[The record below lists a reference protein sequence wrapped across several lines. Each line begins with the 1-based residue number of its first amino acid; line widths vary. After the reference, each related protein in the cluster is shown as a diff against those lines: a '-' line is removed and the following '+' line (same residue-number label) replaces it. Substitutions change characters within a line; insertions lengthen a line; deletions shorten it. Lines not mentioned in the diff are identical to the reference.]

1 MFEFGRLLLLGFGIV
16 VTYFSLIVTSYS
28 IQPNIWKWKTYNIA
42 YEKATND
49 GKDNVPL
56 SCDPVLLLNG
66 FGVGTFHQ
74 HRLIPQLLSTRDGED
89 NMVIYGIDYL
99 GQGCSWPIECDDGNS
114 SNEAGLAYSADTWA
128 NQIISF
134 LECVVLPAHPGH
146 KVHLVGNSVGG
157 HISVL
162 LAHERPDLVS
172 SVCLLNATP
181 VWGLNLPGWDG
192 RLPPPPIPR
201 QIGRYLFDKIR
212 DYDTIEKYL
221 DNAYS
226 NRDAFD
232 DELIH
237 QIRQCTEGKGG
248 HAAFASI
255 LFSPPATFDGNF
267 QKNFYH
273 ELTEL
278 KCDVLLIFGKNDPWC
293 SPAFGRK
300 MMLHLLEREKKS
312 ISPIPIQRYIELDNV
327 GHCPNHEAPTSVG
340 IITHRWIH
348 AKDRSIEHLTLV
360 DNDVRVV
367 DEPWGRITAEEVL
380 RNDLTF
386 SFMDRLTTSLV

>member
-1 MFEFGRLLLLGFGIV
+1 MTELGRLLLGFGFV
-16 VTYFSLIVTSYS
+16 VLYYSVVALSYS
-28 IQPNIWKWKTYNIA
+28 IQPKTWKWKTYNIA
-42 YEKATND
+42 YEKSTNIVE
-49 GKDNVPL
+49 DNEPL

-74 HRLIPQLLSTRDGED
+74 HRLIPQLLSKKDNGD
-89 NMVIYGIDYL
+89 NMVVYSIDYL
-99 GQGCSWPIECDDGNS
+99 GQGSSWPIECDDGNS
-114 SNEAGLAYSADTWA
+114 SDEAGLAYSVDTWGD
-128 NQIISF
+128 QIVSF
-134 LECVVLPAHPGH
+134 IENIVLATHPGR

-162 LAHERPDLVS
+162 LANKRPDLVS

-221 DNAYS
+221 DTAYS

-232 DELIH
+232 DELMH

-255 LFSPPATFDGNF
+255 LFSPPATDDGDVP
-267 QKNFYH
+267 KNFYH
-273 ELTEL
+273 DLTEL
-278 KCDVLLIFGKNDPWC
+278 QCDVLLIFGKNDPWC

-327 GHCPNHEAPTSVG
+327 GHCPNHESPTSVG
-340 IITHRWIH
+340 IITRRWLC
-348 AKDRSIEHLTLV
+348 AKDRSSEQLTLV
-360 DNDVRVV
+360 DDDVRVI

-380 RNDLTF
+380 RDNLTF
-386 SFMDRLTTSLV
+386 SFMDRITTSLL